1 MTEIAE
7 EILFSSQTQPEN
19 EKLIILKHHFPN
31 CFDKQGVF
39 LPEKMAEALQSNGIK
54 TEKESYS
61 LNWLGKSYAKILK
74 DRQPET
80 LLAEDIEH
88 NQKPENQNSENVLIQ
103 GDNLEVLKHL
113 KHAYKNQIKMIY
125 IDPPYNTGS
134 DGFVYQDDRKFTPQQ
149 LVELGMDLEEA
160 ERVLEFTAKKSNS
173 HSAWLTF
180 MYPRLKVAHDLLKDD
195 GVIFISIDDNEQ
207 AQLKLLCDEVF
218 GEENFINIVSVN
230 MKNIAGAS
238 GGGEDKRLKKNVE
251 SLLIYA
257 KSYDN
262 FPMFKNI
269 YDYIEIGELIQHYK
283 NEEKSWKYTSV
294 LVNAGNANYI
304 GSTIDG
310 DGNEIKIF
318 TREDYKIS
326 SVSALAKEE
335 NKTETEIYNK
345 YSSQI
350 FQTAMPQT
358 SIRPRVMEKV
368 KQLGVSNNLYSIEY
382 IPRSGRNKGKIYE
395 QFYKG
400 DNFRLFAW
408 LKDVSEKIDGVLYK
422 KEMIGTYWDFVSETK
437 NLTKE
442 GGVPYPNGKKPMK
455 LIKQLAY
462 MVTEENDLILDF
474 FAGSGTTGHSI
485 MHLNTEDLGNRQFIL
500 VQINENLDSALSRMT
515 GEAKKAL
522 ENLLNILDEVGRPH
536 YISEV
541 TQERLIRSAK
551 QIRSQNPD
559 YTGDLGFKI
568 FKTEPH
574 FQTALNTDF
583 DPQIDFLPKT
593 DLNDKQLHTLLTT
606 WRVFDGCRLPEK
618 VQNIDLVGYT
628 AYYCRQ
634 HLYLLASGFTS
645 ENVKAL
651 IERLDNDKDFVPERI
666 VLFGE
671 NIDSVM
677 QKELAQAVKTYA
689 NKKGL
694 NNLSVLARY

>member
-1 MTEIAE
+1 MAEITKE
-7 EILFSSQTQPEN
+7 TLFSSNIQAEN
-19 EKLIILKHHFPN
+19 EQLSILKRHFPN
-31 CFDKQGVF
+31 CFDKQGAF

-88 NQKPENQNSENVLIQ
+88 NQKPENQNSENILIQ

-160 ERVLEFTAKKSNS
+160 KRVLEFTAKKSNS

-180 MYPRLKVAHDLLKDD
+180 MYPRLYIARELLRDD

-218 GEENFINIVSVN
+218 GEENF
-230 MKNIAGAS
+230 
-238 GGGEDKRLKKNVE
+238 VE
-251 SLLIYA
+251 VFSWVKTSTPPSLST
-257 KSYDN
+257 KSRKTNEYILCYEKCKDN
-262 FPMFKNI
+262 
-269 YDYIEIGELIQHYK
+269 YK
-283 NEEKSWKYTSV
+283 Y
-294 LVNAGNANYI
+294 NAGQQDEGDEPLLNSGNTERILEFPSDSLTFKFIENGHLKAGKFDKVTLMNDI
-304 GSTIDG
+304 QIVNFKSTTPVLLSGEFKWVQDTLTE
-310 DGNEIKIF
+310 EIKKGTTF
-318 TREDYKIS
+318 
-326 SVSALAKEE
+326 VAKTI
-335 NKTETEIYNK
+335 KL
-345 YSSQI
+345 
-350 FQTAMPQT
+350 
-358 SIRPRVMEKV
+358 SIRFLRTEKGF
-368 KQLGVSNNLYSIEY
+368 KR
-382 IPRSGRNKGKIYE
+382 PT
-395 QFYKG
+395 
-400 DNFRLFAW
+400 NFIKDEIITPLIDKKDTNVDTNEKATQEILDIFA
-408 LKDVSEKIDGVLYK
+408 
-422 KEMIGTYWDFVSETK
+422 
-437 NLTKE
+437 
-442 GGVPYPNGKKPMK
+442 KPVFTNPK
-455 LIKQLAY
+455 PLSLIKYLANFK
-462 MVTEENDLILDF
+462 VLENDLILDF
-474 FAGSGTTGHSI
+474 FAGSGTTAHAV
-485 MHLNTEDLGNRQFIL
+485 MQLNAEDKGNRKFIC
-500 VQINENLDSALSRMT
+500 VQLPEPTDEKSEAYKAGYKTIFDITKARIEKSAV
-515 GEAKKAL
+515 K
-522 ENLLNILDEVGRPH
+522 
-536 YISEV
+536 
-541 TQERLIRSAK
+541 IRQDFKETTA
-551 QIRSQNPD
+551 
-559 YTGDLGFKI
+559 DLGFKI

>member
-1 MTEIAE
+1 MTEITKE
-7 EILFSSQTQPEN
+7 TLFSSNTQAEN
-19 EKLIILKHHFPN
+19 EQLTILKLHFPN
-31 CFDKQGVF
+31 CFDKQGAF

-88 NQKPENQNSENVLIQ
+88 NQKPENQNSENILIQ

-180 MYPRLKVAHDLLKDD
+180 MYPRLYIARELLRDD

-218 GEENFINIVSVN
+218 GEENFIALLSVEN
-230 MKNIAGAS
+230 NPKGRKNSKFIS
-238 GGGEDKRLKKNVE
+238 VCNDYC
-251 SLLIYA
+251 LIYA
-257 KSYDN
+257 LNYDKSYFIEN
-262 FPMFKNI
+262 VPKNI
-269 YDYIEIGELIQHYK
+269 NDLALDEFGNYVHNSGK
-283 NEEKSWKYTSV
+283 RV
-294 LVNAGNANYI
+294 LVGENDFN
-304 GSTIDG
+304 SLV
-310 DGNEIKIF
+310 
-318 TREDYKIS
+318 S
-326 SVSALAKEE
+326 SF
-335 NKTETEIYNK
+335 N
-345 YSSQI
+345 
-350 FQTAMPQT
+350 
-358 SIRPRVMEKV
+358 
-368 KQLGVSNNLYSIEY
+368 
-382 IPRSGRNKGKIYE
+382 
-395 QFYKG
+395 
-400 DNFRLFAW
+400 
-408 LKDVSEKIDGVLYK
+408 SEKHYSVYFNTSTK
-422 KEMIGTYWDFVSETK
+422 DFT
-437 NLTKE
+437 
-442 GGVPYPNGKKPMK
+442 
-455 LIKQLAY
+455 
-462 MVTEENDLILDF
+462 ILDF
-474 FAGSGTTGHSI
+474 FAGSGTTAHAV
-485 MHLNTEDLGNRQFIL
+485 MQLNAEDKGNRKFIC
-500 VQINENLDSALSRMT
+500 VQLPEPADEKSEAYKAGYKTIFDITKARIEKSAVKIRQ
-515 GEAKKAL
+515 
-522 ENLLNILDEVGRPH
+522 DF
-536 YISEV
+536 
-541 TQERLIRSAK
+541 QETTA
-551 QIRSQNPD
+551 
-559 YTGDLGFKI
+559 DLGFKI

-618 VQNIDLVGYT
+618 VQSIDLVGYT

-634 HLYLLASGFTS
+634 HLYLLAGGFTS
-645 ENVKAL
+645 ESVKAL

>member
-1 MTEIAE
+1 MAEITKE
-7 EILFSSQTQPEN
+7 TLFSSNTQAEN
-19 EKLIILKHHFPN
+19 EQLSILKRHFPN
-31 CFDKQGVF
+31 CFDKQGAF
-39 LPEKMAEALQSNGIK
+39 LPEKMAETLQSNGIK

-88 NQKPENQNSENVLIQ
+88 NQKPENQNSENILIQ

-149 LVELGMDLEEA
+149 LVDLGMDLEEA
-160 ERVLEFTAKKSNS
+160 KRVLEFTAKKSNS

-180 MYPRLKVAHDLLKDD
+180 MYPRLYIARELLRDD

-218 GEENFINIVSVN
+218 GEENFIKDLIINTSEGGGNAKYVVN
-230 MKNIAGAS
+230 GHETVLVYAKNIDNFDNLKRPKDIRGKKIVINDELYWIQ
-238 GGGEDKRLKKNVE
+238 EDAIREQFGKYGNLHYEDIEEIKGIEFKKKIDDGITNNEYVLVPKTYGKTVIGKLRKISDDFSKFHSILNIGNINKHLTADGIRELEELFDVAKGLSPFRTPKPLDLLKRLVL
-251 SLLIYA
+251 SLT
-257 KSYDN
+257 
-262 FPMFKNI
+262 FK
-269 YDYIEIGELIQHYK
+269 
-283 NEEKSWKYTSV
+283 
-294 LVNAGNANYI
+294 GN
-304 GSTIDG
+304 
-310 DGNEIKIF
+310 
-318 TREDYKIS
+318 
-326 SVSALAKEE
+326 
-335 NKTETEIYNK
+335 
-345 YSSQI
+345 Q
-350 FQTAMPQT
+350 
-358 SIRPRVMEKV
+358 
-368 KQLGVSNNLYSIEY
+368 
-382 IPRSGRNKGKIYE
+382 
-395 QFYKG
+395 
-400 DNFRLFAW
+400 
-408 LKDVSEKIDGVLYK
+408 
-422 KEMIGTYWDFVSETK
+422 
-437 NLTKE
+437 
-442 GGVPYPNGKKPMK
+442 
-455 LIKQLAY
+455 
-462 MVTEENDLILDF
+462 NDIILDF
-474 FAGSGTTGHSI
+474 FAGSGTTAHAL
-485 MHLNTEDLGNRQFIL
+485 MQLNAEDKGNRKFIC
-500 VQINENLDSALSRMT
+500 VQLTENLDETLENVT
-515 GEAKKAL
+515 QEAKKNIQIAIDW
-522 ENLLNILDEVGRPH
+522 LNEHNKPH
-536 YISEV
+536 SLFEITKARIE
-541 TQERLIRSAK
+541 LAAK
-551 QIRSQNPD
+551 KIQTENPD

-583 DPQIDFLPKT
+583 DPQIDFLPKNNLT
-593 DLNDKQLHTLLTT
+593 DEQLHQLLTT
-606 WRVFDGCRLPEK
+606 WRVFDGCRLTEK